1 MLIVACVFA
10 GLAALVHVSIFVL
23 ESLRWEE
30 PSTRRTFG
38 TAQETAAILVR

>member
-10 GLAALVHVSIFVL
+10 GVAALVHVYIFVL

-30 PSTRRTFG
+30 PSTRRTFDA
-38 TAQETAAILVR
+38 AQETTAILVR